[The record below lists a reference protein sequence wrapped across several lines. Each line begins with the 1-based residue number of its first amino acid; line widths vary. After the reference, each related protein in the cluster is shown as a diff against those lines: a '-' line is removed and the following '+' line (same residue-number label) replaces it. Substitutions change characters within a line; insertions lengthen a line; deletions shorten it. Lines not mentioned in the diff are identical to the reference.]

1 MSQRTSLKQR
11 LLALALAAITLVW
24 LGATAFTYHD
34 AREEFDEVLD
44 AHLAQTAALLVVQAT
59 HEIDEL
65 ETEHTPLLHKY
76 ARRVAFQVWEK
87 GQQLRLHSANAPQ
100 QPLASSER
108 GFSDNILDGKH
119 WRVFSTW
126 DESHE
131 YLIHVAERSD
141 VREELA
147 RDIAGNLLRPLWFS
161 LPLLALLLWIAV
173 VRGLRPL
180 DRLAH
185 EVEQREP
192 DNLAALDASSA
203 PREVV
208 PLIERLNRLFTR
220 IDASMQKERRF
231 TADAAHE
238 LRTPVAAIKAQA
250 QVARAAT
257 GEAER
262 IHALDNAI
270 LGCDRAAH
278 LIDQLLML
286 ARVDALDRSVAE
298 PCRLRDIAAEAI
310 AALAPAALEM
320 GVQLELLAGDE
331 AVVRARHGEAEPSGA
346 GVPASHLLP
355 QSAGYTS
362 NVLEVRGNPGLLRVL
377 LRNLLDNSMR
387 HTPPGTSV
395 QVSIFH
401 EPGAV
406 CLSVSDNGPGIPEQE
421 RDKVLE
427 RFYRPLGTQASGSG
441 LGLSIVKRIAEVH
454 DATLRMQPVSE
465 GQGLRVTVSFK
476 S

>member
-1 MSQRTSLKQR
+1 MWQRASLKQR

-24 LGATAFTYHD
+24 LGATAFTYLD

-44 AHLAQTAALLVVQAT
+44 AHLAQAAALLVAQAT

-100 QPLASSER
+100 QPLASKER
-108 GFSDNILDGKH
+108 GFSDNIIDGKR

-126 DESHE
+126 DESGE
-131 YLIHVAERSD
+131 YLIHVAERAD

-161 LPLLALLLWIAV
+161 LPLLALLLWVAV
-173 VRGLRPL
+173 LRGLRPL
-180 DRLAH
+180 EKLAR

-192 DNLAALDASSA
+192 DNLAALDASTA

-220 IDASMQKERRF
+220 IEASMQKERRF

-250 QVARAAT
+250 QVARAASS
-257 GEAER
+257 EAER
-262 IHALDNAI
+262 IHALDSAI

-278 LIDQLLML
+278 LIDQLLTL
-286 ARVDALDRSVAE
+286 ARVDTLNRGMTE
-298 PCRLRDIAAEAI
+298 PCQLRDIAAEAI
-310 AALAPAALEM
+310 AALAPAALEK

-331 AVVRARHGEAEPSGA
+331 A
-346 GVPASHLLP
+346 
-355 QSAGYTS
+355 
-362 NVLEVRGNPGLLRVL
+362 VRGNPGLLRVL
-377 LRNLLDNSMR
+377 LRNLLDNSIR
-387 HTPPGTSV
+387 HSPPGTTV
-395 QVSIFH
+395 QVSITH

-421 RDKVLE
+421 RAKVLE

-454 DATLRMQPVSE
+454 DAVLQIQPASE

-476 S
+476 P

>member
-1 MSQRTSLKQR
+1 MPQRTSLKQR
-11 LLALALAAITLVW
+11 LLALVLAAITLVW
-24 LGATAFTYHD
+24 LGAAAFTYLD

-44 AHLAQTAALLVVQAT
+44 AHLAQAAALLVVQAS
-59 HEIDEL
+59 HDLDEL
-65 ETEHTPLLHKY
+65 ETEHAPLLHKY

-87 GQQLRLHSANAPQ
+87 GHQLRLHSANAPQ
-100 QPLASSER
+100 QPLTNREH
-108 GFSDNILDGKH
+108 GFSDTVIGGKR

-126 DESHE
+126 DESGE
-131 YLIHVAERSD
+131 YLIHVAERAD

-173 VRGLRPL
+173 LRGLRPL
-180 DRLAH
+180 DRLAR

-208 PLIERLNRLFTR
+208 PLIERLNRLFER

-250 QVARAAT
+250 QVARSASA
-257 GEAER
+257 EAER
-262 IHALDNAI
+262 LHALDNAI

-278 LIDQLLML
+278 LIEQLLTL
-286 ARVDALDRSVAE
+286 ARVDTLERSVAE
-298 PCRLRDIAAEAI
+298 PCQLRDIAAETI
-310 AALAPAALEM
+310 AALAPVALEK
-320 GVQLELLAGDE
+320 GVRLELLAGD
-331 AVVRARHGEAEPSGA
+331 A
-346 GVPASHLLP
+346 
-355 QSAGYTS
+355 S
-362 NVLEVRGNPGLLRVL
+362 NVSEVHGNPGLLRVL
-377 LRNLLDNSMR
+377 LRNLLDNAVK

-395 QVSIFH
+395 QVSIVRKH
-401 EPGAV
+401 GTTS
-406 CLSVSDNGPGIPEQE
+406 LSVSDNGPGIPEQE

-427 RFYRPLGTQASGSG
+427 RFYRPLGMQASGSG

-454 DATLRMQPVSE
+454 DASLQMAPTSE
-465 GQGLRVTVSFK
+465 NHGLRVTVAFK
-476 S
+476 H

>member
-1 MSQRTSLKQR
+1 MPQPASLKRR
-11 LLALALAAITLVW
+11 LLVLALTAITLVW
-24 LGATAFTYHD
+24 LGATAFTYLD
-34 AREEFDEVLD
+34 ARKEFDEVLD
-44 AHLAQTAALLVVQAT
+44 AHLAQTAALLVIQAT

-65 ETEHTPLLHKY
+65 ETEHTPMLHKY
-76 ARRVAFQVWEK
+76 ARRVSFQVWEK

-100 QPLASSER
+100 QPLGSKKR
-108 GFSDNILDGKH
+108 GFSDTIVDGKR

-126 DESHE
+126 DEPGE

-147 RDIAGNLLRPLWFS
+147 RDIAGDLLRPLLFS
-161 LPLLALLLWIAV
+161 MPLLALLLWIAV
-173 VRGLRPL
+173 MRGLRPL
-180 DRLAH
+180 DKLAR

-192 DNLAALDASSA
+192 DNLSALDASSA
-203 PREVV
+203 PHEVV
-208 PLIERLNRLFTR
+208 PLIERLNRLFAR
-220 IDASMQKERRF
+220 IETSMQKERRF

-250 QVARAAT
+250 QVARAAS
-257 GEAER
+257 EDEER

-278 LIDQLLML
+278 LIDQLLAL
-286 ARVDALDRSVAE
+286 ARADTLDRNAME
-298 PCRLRDIAAEAI
+298 PCRLKDIAAETI
-310 AALAPAALEM
+310 AALVPAAREQ
-320 GVQLELLAGDE
+320 GVQFELLADEEGDI
-331 AVVRARHGEAEPSGA
+331 
-346 GVPASHLLP
+346 
-355 QSAGYTS
+355 
-362 NVLEVRGNPGLLRVL
+362 RGNPGLLRVL

-395 QVSIFH
+395 QVNITH
-401 EPGAV
+401 EPGKI
-406 CLSVSDNGPGIPEQE
+406 CLSVSDNGPGIPKQE

-454 DATLRMQPVSE
+454 DATLQMQPMGE
-465 GQGLRVTVSFK
+465 GRGLRVAVIFK
-476 S
+476 D

>member
-1 MSQRTSLKQR
+1 MPRNASLKQR

-24 LGATAFTYHD
+24 FGTAAFTYHD
-34 AREEFDEVLD
+34 ARKEFDEVLD
-44 AHLAQTAALLVVQAT
+44 AHLAQAAALLIVQAT

-100 QPLASSER
+100 QPLASKER
-108 GFSDNILDGKH
+108 GFSDNIIDGKR

-126 DESHE
+126 DESGE
-131 YLIHVAERSD
+131 YLIHVAERTD
-141 VREELA
+141 VRDELA
-147 RDIAGNLLRPLWFS
+147 RGIAGDLLQPLWFS
-161 LPLLALLLWIAV
+161 LPLLALLLWVAV
-173 VRGLRPL
+173 MRGLRPL
-180 DRLAH
+180 DKLAR

-208 PLIERLNRLFTR
+208 PLIERLNRLFVR
-220 IDASMQKERRF
+220 IDASIQKERRF

-250 QVARAAT
+250 QVARAAST
-257 GEAER
+257 EAER

-278 LIDQLLML
+278 LIEQLLTL
-286 ARVDALDRSVAE
+286 ARVDTLDRSAAE
-298 PCRLRDIAAEAI
+298 PCQLRDIAAETI
-310 AALAPAALEM
+310 AALAPAALEKD
-320 GVQLELLAGDE
+320 VRLELLAGD
-331 AVVRARHGEAEPSGA
+331 GA
-346 GVPASHLLP
+346 
-355 QSAGYTS
+355 T
-362 NVLEVRGNPGLLRVL
+362 VRGNPGLLRAL

-387 HTPPGTSV
+387 HTPSGTAV
-395 QVSIFH
+395 QVSISH
-401 EPGAV
+401 EPGVV

-454 DATLRMQPVSE
+454 DATLQMQPVSE
-465 GQGLRVTVSFK
+465 GRGLRMTVSFK
-476 S
+476 A

>member
-1 MSQRTSLKQR
+1 MSQRASLKRR
-11 LLALALAAITLVW
+11 LLALALTAITLVW
-24 LGATAFTYHD
+24 LGAVAFTYLD

-44 AHLAQTAALLVVQAT
+44 AHLAQAAALLVVQAT

-100 QPLASSER
+100 QPLASKER
-108 GFSDNILDGKH
+108 GFSDNTIDGKR

-126 DESHE
+126 DESGE

-161 LPLLALLLWIAV
+161 LPLLALLLWVAV
-173 VRGLRPL
+173 MRGLRPL
-180 DRLAH
+180 DKLAR

-192 DNLAALDASSA
+192 DNLAALDASFA

-208 PLIERLNRLFTR
+208 PLIERLNRLFVR

-250 QVARAAT
+250 QVARAAS

-262 IHALDNAI
+262 IRALDNAI

-278 LIDQLLML
+278 LIDQLLTL
-286 ARVDALDRSVAE
+286 ARVDTLDRGVAE
-298 PCRLRDIAAEAI
+298 PCRLRDIAAEVI

-331 AVVRARHGEAEPSGA
+331 AV
-346 GVPASHLLP
+346 
-355 QSAGYTS
+355 
-362 NVLEVRGNPGLLRVL
+362 RGNPELLRVL

-387 HTPPGTSV
+387 HTAPGTSV
-395 QVSIFH
+395 QVSVFR
-401 EPGAV
+401 EQGAV

-441 LGLSIVKRIAEVH
+441 LGLSIVKRIAELH
-454 DATLRMQPVSE
+454 DAALQMQPVSE
-465 GQGLRVTVSFK
+465 GRGLRVTVSFK

>member
-1 MSQRTSLKQR
+1 M
-11 LLALALAAITLVW
+11 AVAAITLVW

-44 AHLAQTAALLVVQAT
+44 AHLAQAASLLIVQAT

-65 ETEHTPLLHKY
+65 ETDHVPQLHKY

-87 GQQLRLHSANAPQ
+87 GRELRLHSANAPQ
-100 QPLASSER
+100 QPLASKER
-108 GFSDNILDGKH
+108 GFSDTVIDGKN

-126 DESHE
+126 DESGE
-131 YLIHVAERSD
+131 YLIHVAERTE
-141 VREELA
+141 VRDELA

-161 LPLLALLLWIAV
+161 LPLLALLLWVAV
-173 VRGLRPL
+173 LRGLRPL
-180 DRLAH
+180 DRLAR

-208 PLIERLNRLFTR
+208 PLIERLNRLFVR
-220 IDASMQKERRF
+220 IEISMQKERRF

-262 IHALDNAI
+262 LHALDNAI

-278 LIDQLLML
+278 LIDQLLAL
-286 ARVDALDRSVAE
+286 ARVDTLDRGVAE
-298 PCRLRDIAAEAI
+298 PCQLRGIAAQTI
-310 AALAPAALEM
+310 AALAPAALERS
-320 GVQLELLAGDE
+320 VRIELLAGDE
-331 AVVRARHGEAEPSGA
+331 AVVR
-346 GVPASHLLP
+346 
-355 QSAGYTS
+355 
-362 NVLEVRGNPGLLRVL
+362 GNPELLRVL

-395 QVSIFH
+395 QVSIAH
-401 EPGAV
+401 GPGTI
-406 CLSVSDNGPGIPEQE
+406 CLAVSDNGPGIPAQE
-421 RDKVLE
+421 RDRVLE

-441 LGLSIVKRIAEVH
+441 LGLSIAQRIAEVH
-454 DATLRMQPVSE
+454 GATLQMQSANE
-465 GQGLRVTVSFK
+465 GRGLRVTVSFK
-476 S
+476 A

>member
-1 MSQRTSLKQR
+1 MWQRASLKQR
-11 LLALALAAITLVW
+11 LLVLALAAITLVW
-24 LGATAFTYHD
+24 LGAAAFTYHD
-34 AREEFDEVLD
+34 ARKEFDEVLD
-44 AHLAQTAALLVVQAT
+44 AHLAQAAALLVVQAS
-59 HEIDEL
+59 HDLDEL
-65 ETEHTPLLHKY
+65 ETEHAPLLHKY
-76 ARRVAFQVWEK
+76 ARRVAFQVWDK
-87 GQQLRLHSANAPQ
+87 GRQLRLHSANAPQ
-100 QPLASSER
+100 EPLANRER
-108 GFSDNILDGKH
+108 GFSDNTIDGKR

-126 DESHE
+126 DESGE
-131 YLIHVAERSD
+131 YLIHVAERID
-141 VREELA
+141 VRDELA
-147 RDIAGNLLRPLWFS
+147 RGIAGNLLRPLWFS

-173 VRGLRPL
+173 MRGLRPL
-180 DRLAH
+180 DKLTR

-192 DNLAALDASSA
+192 DNLAALDASTA

-278 LIDQLLML
+278 LIDQLLTL
-286 ARVDALDRSVAE
+286 ARVDTLDRGVAE
-298 PCRLRDIAAEAI
+298 LCQLRDIAAEAI
-310 AALAPAALEM
+310 AALAPAAL
-320 GVQLELLAGDE
+320 GKGIQLELLAGDE
-331 AVVRARHGEAEPSGA
+331 NTTA
-346 GVPASHLLP
+346 
-355 QSAGYTS
+355 
-362 NVLEVRGNPGLLRVL
+362 RGNPGLLRIL

-387 HTPPGTSV
+387 HSPPGTSV
-395 QVSIFH
+395 QVSITH

-421 RDKVLE
+421 RAKVLE
-427 RFYRPLGTQASGSG
+427 RFYRPLGTQANGSG

-454 DATLRMQPVSE
+454 DATLQMLPASK

>member
-1 MSQRTSLKQR
+1 MAQRTSLKQR
-11 LLALALAAITLVW
+11 LLVMALAAITLVW
-24 LGATAFTYHD
+24 LGATAFTYLD

-100 QPLASSER
+100 QPLASKER
-108 GFSDNILDGKH
+108 GFSDNIIDGKR

-126 DESHE
+126 DESGE
-131 YLIHVAERSD
+131 YLIHVAEHSD
-141 VREELA
+141 VRKDLA
-147 RDIAGNLLRPLWFS
+147 RGIAGNLLRPLWFS
-161 LPLLALLLWIAV
+161 LPLLAFLLWIAV
-173 VRGLRPL
+173 MRGLRPL
-180 DRLAH
+180 DKLAR

-192 DNLAALDASSA
+192 DNLAALDASTA
-203 PREVV
+203 PREVA
-208 PLIERLNRLFTR
+208 PLIERLNRLFIR

-250 QVARAAT
+250 QVARAAS

-278 LIDQLLML
+278 LIEQLLTL
-286 ARVDALDRSVAE
+286 ARVDTLDRSTAE
-298 PCRLRDIAAEAI
+298 PCQLRNIAAEAI
-310 AALAPAALEM
+310 AALVPAALEK

-331 AVVRARHGEAEPSGA
+331 A
-346 GVPASHLLP
+346 
-355 QSAGYTS
+355 T
-362 NVLEVRGNPGLLRVL
+362 VRGNPGLLRVL
-377 LRNLLDNSMR
+377 LRSVLDNAIR

-395 QVSIFH
+395 QVCIVR
-401 EPGAV
+401 EQGEIR
-406 CLSVSDNGPGIPEQE
+406 LSVSDNGPGIPEQE

-454 DATLRMQPVSE
+454 DATLQMQPVSK

-476 S
+476 A

>member
-24 LGATAFTYHD
+24 LGATAFTYLD

-44 AHLAQTAALLVVQAT
+44 AHLAQAAALLVVQAT

-100 QPLASSER
+100 QPLASRER
-108 GFSDNILDGKH
+108 GFSDNTIDGKR

-126 DESHE
+126 DESGE

-147 RDIAGNLLRPLWFS
+147 RDIAGNLMRPLWFS

-173 VRGLRPL
+173 MRGLRPL
-180 DRLAH
+180 DKLAR

-192 DNLAALDASSA
+192 DNLAALDASTA

-208 PLIERLNRLFTR
+208 PLIERLNRLFLR
-220 IDASMQKERRF
+220 IEASMQKERRF

-250 QVARAAT
+250 QVARAAS

-278 LIDQLLML
+278 LIDQLLTL
-286 ARVDALDRSVAE
+286 ARVDTLDRGVVE
-298 PCRLRDIAAEAI
+298 PCQLRDIAAETI
-310 AALAPAALEM
+310 AALAPAALEK
-320 GVQLELLAGDE
+320 GVQFELLASDE
-331 AVVRARHGEAEPSGA
+331 TV
-346 GVPASHLLP
+346 
-355 QSAGYTS
+355 
-362 NVLEVRGNPGLLRVL
+362 VRGNPGLLRVL

-395 QVSIFH
+395 QVSIDH
-401 EPGAV
+401 EPGV
-406 CLSVSDNGPGIPEQE
+406 VRLSVSDNGPGIPEQE

-454 DATLRMQPVSE
+454 DAALQILPVSE

>member
-1 MSQRTSLKQR
+1 MWQRASLKQR
-11 LLALALAAITLVW
+11 LLALVLAAITLVW
-24 LGATAFTYHD
+24 LGATAFTYLD

-44 AHLAQTAALLVVQAT
+44 AHLAQAASLLVVQAT

-65 ETEHTPLLHKY
+65 ETEHAPLLHKY

-87 GQQLRLHSANAPQ
+87 GQQLRLHSANAPP
-100 QPLASSER
+100 QPLTSKER
-108 GFSDNILDGKH
+108 GFSDTTIDGKR

-126 DESHE
+126 DESGE

-147 RDIAGNLLRPLWFS
+147 RDIAGNLLRPMWFS
-161 LPLLALLLWIAV
+161 LPLLALLLWVAV
-173 VRGLRPL
+173 MRGLRPL
-180 DRLAH
+180 DKLAR

-192 DNLAALDASSA
+192 DNLVALDATSA

-208 PLIERLNRLFTR
+208 PLIERLNRLFLR
-220 IDASMQKERRF
+220 IEASMQKERRF

-250 QVARAAT
+250 QVARAASA
-257 GEAER
+257 EAER

-278 LIDQLLML
+278 LIDQLLTL
-286 ARVDALDRSVAE
+286 ARVDTLDRGMAE
-298 PCRLRDIAAEAI
+298 PCRLRDIAAETI
-310 AALAPAALEM
+310 AALAPAALEK
-320 GVQLELLAGDE
+320 GVQFELLASDE
-331 AVVRARHGEAEPSGA
+331 TVVRARH
-346 GVPASHLLP
+346 
-355 QSAGYTS
+355 
-362 NVLEVRGNPGLLRVL
+362 GLLRVL

-387 HTPPGTSV
+387 HTPPGTAG
-395 QVSIFH
+395 QVSIDH
-401 EPGAV
+401 EPGGV
-406 CLSVSDNGPGIPEQE
+406 RLSVSDNGPGIPEQE

-441 LGLSIVKRIAEVH
+441 LGVSIVKRIAEVH

>member
-1 MSQRTSLKQR
+1 MWQRASLKQR
-11 LLALALAAITLVW
+11 LLALALTAITLVW

-44 AHLAQTAALLVVQAT
+44 AHLAQAAALLVVQAT

-100 QPLASSER
+100 QPLASRER
-108 GFSDNILDGKH
+108 GFSDNIIDGKR

-126 DESHE
+126 DESGE
-131 YLIHVAERSD
+131 YLIHVAERAD

-147 RDIAGNLLRPLWFS
+147 RDIAGNLLRPMWFS

-173 VRGLRPL
+173 MRGLRPL
-180 DRLAH
+180 DKLAR

-192 DNLAALDASSA
+192 DNLAALDASTA

-208 PLIERLNRLFTR
+208 PLIERLNRLFVR
-220 IDASMQKERRF
+220 IEASMQKERRF

-250 QVARAAT
+250 QVARTAS

-278 LIDQLLML
+278 LIDQLLTL
-286 ARVDALDRSVAE
+286 ARVDTLDRGVVE
-298 PCRLRDIAAEAI
+298 PCQLRDIAAETI
-310 AALAPAALEM
+310 AALAPAALEK
-320 GVQLELLAGDE
+320 GVQFELLASDE
-331 AVVRARHGEAEPSGA
+331 TVVRARHGEAEPSGA

-355 QSAGYTS
+355 QSAGYAS
-362 NVLEVRGNPGLLRVL
+362 NVSEVRGNPGLLRVL

-395 QVSIFH
+395 QVSIDH
-401 EPGAV
+401 EPGV
-406 CLSVSDNGPGIPEQE
+406 VRLSVSDNGPGIPEQE
-421 RDKVLE
+421 RVKVLE

-454 DATLRMQPVSE
+454 DAALQILPVSE

-476 S
+476 F

>member
-1 MSQRTSLKQR
+1 MRHNASLKQR
-11 LLALALAAITLVW
+11 LLALVLAAITLVW
-24 LGATAFTYHD
+24 LGATAFTYLD

-44 AHLAQTAALLVVQAT
+44 AHLAQAAALLIVQAT

-65 ETEHTPLLHKY
+65 ETEHAPLLHKY

-100 QPLASSER
+100 QPLANRER
-108 GFSDNILDGKH
+108 GFSDNVIDGH
-119 WRVFSTW
+119 RWRVFSTR
-126 DESHE
+126 DESGE
-131 YLIHVAERSD
+131 YLIHVAERTE
-141 VREELA
+141 VRDELA

-173 VRGLRPL
+173 LRGLRPL
-180 DRLAH
+180 DRLAR

-192 DNLAALDASSA
+192 DNLAALNATSA

-208 PLIERLNRLFTR
+208 PLIERLNRLFSR

-257 GEAER
+257 AEAER

-278 LIDQLLML
+278 LIEQLLTL
-286 ARVDALDRSVAE
+286 ARVDTLDRGVAE
-298 PCRLRDIAAEAI
+298 PCQLRDIAAETI
-310 AALAPAALEM
+310 AALAPAALEK
-320 GVQLELLAGDE
+320 GVRLELLAGN
-331 AVVRARHGEAEPSGA
+331 
-346 GVPASHLLP
+346 
-355 QSAGYTS
+355 
-362 NVLEVRGNPGLLRVL
+362 NVEVRGNPGLLRVL
-377 LRNLLDNSMR
+377 LRNLLDNAVK

-395 QVSIFH
+395 QVGITQ
-401 EPGAV
+401 EPGAA

-454 DATLRMQPVSE
+454 DASLQMAPTNE
-465 GQGLRVTVSFK
+465 GRGLRVTVVFRR
-476 S
+476 

>member
-1 MSQRTSLKQR
+1 
-11 LLALALAAITLVW
+11 
-24 LGATAFTYHD
+24 
-34 AREEFDEVLD
+34 
-44 AHLAQTAALLVVQAT
+44 
-59 HEIDEL
+59 
-65 ETEHTPLLHKY
+65 TEHTPLLHKY

-87 GQQLRLHSANAPQ
+87 GQQLRLHSANAPP
-100 QPLASSER
+100 QPLTSKER
-108 GFSDNILDGKH
+108 GFSDTTIDGKR

-126 DESHE
+126 DESGE
-131 YLIHVAERSD
+131 YLIHVAERAD

-147 RDIAGNLLRPLWFS
+147 RDIAGNLLRPMWFS
-161 LPLLALLLWIAV
+161 LPLLALLLWVAV
-173 VRGLRPL
+173 MRGLRPL
-180 DRLAH
+180 DKLAR

-192 DNLAALDASSA
+192 DNLVALDASTA

-262 IHALDNAI
+262 NHALDNAI

-278 LIDQLLML
+278 LIDQLLTL
-286 ARVDALDRSVAE
+286 ARVDTLNRGVAE
-298 PCRLRDIAAEAI
+298 PCQLRDIAAEAI
-310 AALAPAALEM
+310 AALAPVALEK

-331 AVVRARHGEAEPSGA
+331 AIS
-346 GVPASHLLP
+346 
-355 QSAGYTS
+355 
-362 NVLEVRGNPGLLRVL
+362 VRGNPGLLRVL
-377 LRNLLDNSMR
+377 LRNLLDNSIR
-387 HTPPGTSV
+387 HSPPGTTV
-395 QVSIFH
+395 QVSITQ

-421 RDKVLE
+421 RAKVLE

-454 DATLRMQPVSE
+454 DATLQIQPVSE

-476 S
+476 P

>member
-1 MSQRTSLKQR
+1 MRQRTSLKQR

-24 LGATAFTYHD
+24 LGAAAFTYLD

-44 AHLAQTAALLVVQAT
+44 AHLAQAASLLVVQAT
-59 HEIDEL
+59 HDLDEL
-65 ETEHTPLLHKY
+65 ETEHAPLLHKY

-100 QPLASSER
+100 QPLASRER
-108 GFSDNILDGKH
+108 GFSDNTIDGKR

-126 DESHE
+126 DESGE
-131 YLIHVAERSD
+131 YLIHVAERTD
-141 VREELA
+141 VRDELA
-147 RDIAGNLLRPLWFS
+147 RGIAGNLLRPLWFS

-173 VRGLRPL
+173 MRGLRPL
-180 DRLAH
+180 DKLAR

-208 PLIERLNRLFTR
+208 PLIERLNRLFMR

-250 QVARAAT
+250 QVARAAS

-278 LIDQLLML
+278 LIDQLLTI
-286 ARVDALDRSVAE
+286 ARIDTLGVEAAE
-298 PCRLRDIAAEAI
+298 PCRLRALSSEVIAE
-310 AALAPAALEM
+310 LAPAAIVK
-320 GVQLELLAGDE
+320 GSQLELPEGDE
-331 AVVRARHGEAEPSGA
+331 MV
-346 GVPASHLLP
+346 
-355 QSAGYTS
+355 
-362 NVLEVRGNPGLLRVL
+362 VRGNNGLLRIL
-377 LRNLLDNSMR
+377 LRNLLDNAIS
-387 HTPPGTSV
+387 HTPSGTSIR
-395 QVSIFH
+395 VSVSS
-401 EPGAV
+401 EQGEA
-406 CLSVSDNGPGIPEQE
+406 CLSVSDDGPGIPEE
-421 RDKVLE
+421 EKEKVLE

-441 LGLSIVKRIAEVH
+441 LGLSIVKRIAEIH
-454 DATLRMQPVSE
+454 GAALSIAPLRE
-465 GQGLRVTVSFK
+465 GKGLNVRVTFANIDRGDI
-476 S
+476 